1 MKKLVIGLGFMSVIS
16 ASDMC
21 NCNRQIDLFKK
32 INPHGIVGI
41 VENGGVGGSRRC
53 CYPKPLTQGGG
64 WVPAPRGQHTSRMG
78 CETHPYEWEP

>member
-1 MKKLVIGLGFMSVIS
+1 MIALVIGLGFMSVIS
-16 ASDMC
+16 VSDM
-21 NCNRQIDLFKK
+21 CNRQIDLFKK

-64 WVPAPRGQHTSRMG
+64 CMGPSGPRTAHQPNGA
-78 CETHPYEWEP
+78 